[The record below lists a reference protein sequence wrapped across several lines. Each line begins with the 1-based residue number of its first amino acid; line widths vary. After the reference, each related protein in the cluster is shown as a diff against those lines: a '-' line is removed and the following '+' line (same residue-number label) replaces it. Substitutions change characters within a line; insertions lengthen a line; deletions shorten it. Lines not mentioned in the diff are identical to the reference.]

1 MQYTSAQANKL
12 IKKLMEE
19 LDEIRSEELQSCKF
33 IAATTEDPED
43 ARPPYDYAAMQR
55 RITELEAKIRKV
67 KHCLNVFNTT
77 HKPEGFDMTVDQLL
91 VYIPQLTERKAKLAN
106 LSRTLAKKRV
116 VSDARSTLIEYQY
129 ANYDVAAAK
138 ADYEAVCAEL
148 ANAQLALDKLN
159 TTETMEIDLS

>member
-12 IKKLMEE
+12 VKKLTEE
-19 LDEIRSEELQSCKF
+19 LDNIRHEELQSCKF
-33 IAATTEDPED
+33 VAATTEDPED
-43 ARPPYDYAAMQR
+43 ARPPYDYADTQR
-55 RITELEAKIRKV
+55 RILELEAKIRKV

-91 VYIPQLTERKAKLAN
+91 IYIPQLSERKSKLAN

-116 VSDARSTLIEYQY
+116 DTVARTTLIEYQY

-148 ANAQLALDKLN
+148 ASAQLALDKMN
-159 TTETMEIDLS
+159 TTETMEIDLD

>member
-12 IKKLMEE
+12 VKKLMEK
-19 LDEIRSEELQSCKF
+19 LDSVRHEELQNCKF
-33 IAATTEDPED
+33 VAATMEDPED
-43 ARPPYDYAAMQR
+43 ARPPYDYADTQR
-55 RITELEAKIRKV
+55 RISELEAKIRKV

-91 VYIPQLTERKAKLAN
+91 IYIPQLSERKSKLAN

-116 VSDARSTLIEYQY
+116 DTTARSLIEYQY

-148 ANAQLALDKLN
+148 TNAQLALDKMN
-159 TTETMEIDLS
+159 TTETMEIDLD